1 MIKINAVLFDL
12 DGVLTD
18 TEGTYTQFW
27 SDVDRRY
34 HTGIDNFALVIKG
47 NTLDN
52 ILSTY
57 FPDPDTQRL
66 IRADLADFEA
76 KMRYQLFDG
85 VLPLLD
91 VLKCNNIPAAIVTS
105 SNSVKMDGLFAQL
118 PGFRENFAA
127 VITDEDIS
135 RSKPDPEGYILAAK
149 RLGVDPTLCAVFE
162 DSVAGVMAGKA
173 SGAFVVGVAT
183 TNTPDKLCDIA
194 DIVIGSMGEALAA
207 LRRAARRA
215 D

>member
-1 MIKINAVLFDL
+1 MIKVKAVLFDL

-27 SDVDRRY
+27 SEVDRRY

-52 ILSTY
+52 ILATY
-57 FPDPDTQRL
+57 FPDNDTQMS
-66 IRADLADFEA
+66 IRHDLAVFEA
-76 KMRYQLFDG
+76 KMQYRLFDG

-91 VLKCNNIPAAIVTS
+91 FLKSNNIPAAIVTS
-105 SNSVKMDGLFAQL
+105 SNRLKMEGLFAQL
-118 PGFRENFAA
+118 PGFREHFHA
-127 VITDEDIS
+127 VITDEDITH
-135 RSKPDPEGYILAAK
+135 SKPDPEGYILAAH
-149 RLGVDPTLCAVFE
+149 RLGVDPALCAVFE
-162 DSVAGVMAGKA
+162 DSVAGVCAGKA

-194 DIVIGSMGEALAA
+194 DIVIGSMDEALAA

>member
-135 RSKPDPEGYILAAK
+135 RSKPDPEGYLKAMAHF
-149 RLGVDPTLCAVFE
+149 GVTPAETMIFE
-162 DSVAGVMAGKA
+162 DSGPGLEAARA
-173 SGAFVVGVAT
+173 SGAAVYKVNIF
-183 TNTPDKLCDIA
+183 
-194 DIVIGSMGEALAA
+194 
-207 LRRAARRA
+207 
-215 D
+215 